1 MPHRS
6 LPRPLRSPSTEFR
19 KLLGCS
25 GLCPLHPPLLPGVPI
40 SSPPKP
46 DLRNHPFRVLA
57 FAFWFRTPNGLPNC
71 SPNAPAF
78 TSSDICTRHAPHL
91 GHQFPLPIL
100 GKVLFLWQGLNPS
113 ALLPLLALRSP
124 QPGARAHGVV
134 RRGQQAMARLR
145 MGGVHVRRPRV
156 RPLFRPGAAAGVRPL
171 GAHPASKLRTAARL
185 RAAPRLRTQTGHA
198 AVPPPGGNP
207 AQLLVRAEERTTWPP
222 MRRPRSGRGLG
233 RPTRGRGRAGRPP
246 HGDVRPGSRRVAME
260 AAFPSLRASGGRPLP
275 FNFFLNG
282 GRGRCRAV
290 PAPCDSAAPAYS
302 GPRFT
307 FPCCPRPRGLACCL
321 SGRCTPLAG
330 HLSTQPPPQVCAF
343 QARAVGRG

>member
-6 LPRPLRSPSTEFR
+6 LPRPLRSPSTAFR

-78 TSSDICTRHAPHL
+78 TSSDICPRHAPHL

-145 MGGVHVRRPRV
+145 MGGCTCGAPGYAPSSVPELPQASD
-156 RPLFRPGAAAGVRPL
+156 PL
-171 GAHPASKLRTAARL
+171 ARI
-185 RAAPRLRTQTGHA
+185 
-198 AVPPPGGNP
+198 PPPN
-207 AQLLVRAEERTTWPP
+207 
-222 MRRPRSGRGLG
+222 
-233 RPTRGRGRAGRPP
+233 
-246 HGDVRPGSRRVAME
+246 
-260 AAFPSLRASGGRPLP
+260 
-275 FNFFLNG
+275 
-282 GRGRCRAV
+282 
-290 PAPCDSAAPAYS
+290 
-302 GPRFT
+302 
-307 FPCCPRPRGLACCL
+307 
-321 SGRCTPLAG
+321 
-330 HLSTQPPPQVCAF
+330 
-343 QARAVGRG
+343 